1 MPEKILVIED
11 DVAIRQMMTEG
22 LEAAGMEVTGVGKGV
37 EGLLRESASSPDLI
51 LLDLMLPDMSGVE
64 VCRRLRTRSH
74 VPVIVVTART
84 DESDAVEALGAGAD
98 DFVRKPFQIR
108 EVIARIRALT
118 RRAGEYAETA
128 RADEMLDFGDLRID
142 TTRHDVIVGG
152 ESVRFTPKEFELLTM
167 LARNAGKMMH
177 REELLETIWGYDSTI
192 DSRTLDVHIGRVRA
206 KIEADAREPKRIVT
220 VPGVGYKFVGER
232 TP

>member
-11 DVAIRQMMTEG
+11 DPAIRQMMVEG
-22 LEAAGMEVTGVGKGV
+22 LEEAGMEVTAAARGVD
-37 EGLLRESASSPDLI
+37 GLVRESDSNPDLI
-51 LLDLMLPDMSGVE
+51 LLDLVLPDIDGIE

-74 VPVIVVTART
+74 VPVIVVTAKT

-98 DFVRKPFQIR
+98 DFVRKPFQVR

-118 RRAGEYAETA
+118 RRAGEYTEAA
-128 RADEMLDFGDLRID
+128 RLDEVLDFGDLQID
-142 TTRHDVIVGG
+142 TTRHDVTVGG

-177 REELLETIWGYDSTI
+177 REELLETIWGYDSSI
-192 DSRTLDVHIGRVRA
+192 DSRTLDVHVGRVRS
-206 KIEADAREPKRIVT
+206 KIEGNPRDPALIVT
-220 VPGVGYKFVGER
+220 VPGVGYKFVGEPAR
-232 TP
+232 

>member
-1 MPEKILVIED
+1 MPERILVIED
-11 DVAIRQMMTEG
+11 DPAIRQMMVEG
-22 LEAAGMEVTGVGKGV
+22 LETAGMEVTAVGKGV
-37 EGLLRESASSPDLI
+37 EGLLRESDSSPDLI
-51 LLDLMLPDMSGVE
+51 LLDLMLPDMTGVE

-74 VPVIVVTART
+74 VPVIVVTAKT

-118 RRAGEYAETA
+118 RRAVEYAEAA
-128 RADEMLDFGDLRID
+128 RADETLDFGDLKID
-142 TTRHDVIVGG
+142 TTRHDVLVGG
-152 ESVRFTPKEFELLTM
+152 ESQRFTPKEFDLLTM

-177 REELLETIWGYDSTI
+177 REELLETIWGYDSSI

-206 KIEADAREPKRIVT
+206 KIEDDPRAPKRIVT
-220 VPGVGYKFVGER
+220 VPGVGYKFAGER
-232 TP
+232 AS